1 MSFLN
6 ATLILGTLAAA
17 VPLVLHLIAKREPK
31 KVTFPS
37 VAFLTKRFESNRSRL
52 RVRRWWLLAMRILAI
67 AALALALARPAIHQS
82 LSVTWLSIGL
92 IAAAGIALL
101 IMATIAIVH
110 DKSRSIRYG
119 LAGGAAML
127 ILGSMLWGVVTF
139 ASGPSVAIDDSGP
152 IAIAIVVDNSLT
164 SEWKT
169 ANDDR
174 TERMIDVASGVI
186 AKLPRTSRIAV
197 LDRSATPA
205 SFSLDVAGALSKLES
220 IEPTS
225 LPRPIASRLQSA
237 VQLVQSSELENRH
250 VLVLTDLA
258 LITWGDPGL
267 ETSLAKTIGKNSSEA
282 KPVSLTLFDTGEFQ
296 GANRALTEMRLADST
311 PPANSPMSISVTLNS
326 KSFGNNFSE
335 NAEPDPD
342 SVTVEVQMYQ
352 LESGLPVVRDGDV
365 VYPPLT
371 SVDRTTAEIIAGV
384 ESELVLTIPGLPV
397 GTHHG
402 RLRIVGEDA
411 MAADDQRFF
420 SIAVLPPSSVLIVNT
435 DAEDAGQEAKVIEDA
450 ITASSGAGIDS
461 AVEFMTERIG
471 YGDLAVA
478 RLSDYDAITM
488 LDPPTDS
495 LLDPAIVNYVNNGGG
510 VLAMLGPSATEN
522 SANDSVWLPSLIRR
536 WRVPEQG
543 SFFQVTDVMH
553 PATES
558 LGGDT
563 PWNDFA
569 VSQYWQ
575 VQPTAQDSVLV
586 RFAGTDH
593 PAMLGRE
600 SVDPDSGA
608 VGRTLVLTTP
618 LPALA
623 KKTRSWNRL
632 FGIDPWPAWLLTR
645 QSIDYLTGRR
655 SREMMTMVGTP
666 WTQSIGDNVQRLGE
680 NDPAE
685 NRVTRLQIFPPN
697 GSPPIPVETKTNNP
711 RSGETSRSV
720 TVADT
725 RSPGV
730 FWIKG
735 GESGMGFSV
744 NLPDD
749 AIELDRIDRS
759 QLDQCLGKD
768 GWAYATDT
776 DQITLTSQQSGQR
789 ISLTSPAMLLAL
801 VVFLLEQV
809 LGNRFYRSNSF
820 ASRLPSASMGLGSG
834 EG

>member
-6 ATLILGTLAAA
+6 ATLILGTLAAV
-17 VPLVLHLIAKREPK
+17 VPVVLHLIARREPK

-37 VAFLTKRFESNRSRL
+37 IAFLTKRFESNRSRL

-101 IMATIAIVH
+101 IMATIAIVQ
-110 DKSRSIRYG
+110 DKSRAIRYG
-119 LAGGAAML
+119 LAGSAAVLM
-127 ILGSMLWGVVTF
+127 LGSMLWGVVTF

-164 SEWKT
+164 SGWKT
-169 ANDDR
+169 ANDNR

-220 IEPTS
+220 TEPTS
-225 LPRPIASRLQSA
+225 LPRSIVSRLQSA
-237 VQLVQSSELENRH
+237 TQLVQGSELENRH

-258 LITWGDPGL
+258 NSTWDDPNL
-267 ETSLAKTIGKNSSEA
+267 ETLLSKQLSETA
-282 KPVSLTLFDTGEFQ
+282 NESKPVSLTVFDTGEFR
-296 GANRALTEMRLADST
+296 GVNRSLTSMRLADPT
-311 PPANSPMSISVTLNS
+311 PPANSPMSISVTLDS
-326 KSFGNNFSE
+326 KSFGDDSDTV
-335 NAEPDPD
+335 AD
-342 SVTVEVQMYQ
+342 SVTVEAQLYQ
-352 LESGLPVVRDGDV
+352 TESGLPVVRDGDV

-371 SVDRTTAEIIAGV
+371 SVDRTTAEITAGAA
-384 ESELVLTIPGLPV
+384 SELLFTIPGLPV

-411 MAADDQRFF
+411 MAADDERYF
-420 SIAVLPPSSVLIVNT
+420 SIAVLPPSSVLIVSG
-435 DAEDAGQEAKVIEDA
+435 DEEDAGKEAKVIEDA
-450 ITASSGAGIDS
+450 ITASVSAGTEAGI
-461 AVEFMTERIG
+461 EFMTERIG
-471 YGDLAVA
+471 YGDLPVA
-478 RLSDYDAITM
+478 RLSDYDAVAM
-488 LDPPTDS
+488 LDPPSES
-495 LLDPAIVNYVNNGGG
+495 LSDPAIANYLASGGG
-510 VLAMLGPSATEN
+510 VLVALGPSANQNAETRN
-522 SANDSVWLPSLIRR
+522 ADDSAWLPLLIRR
-536 WRVPEQG
+536 WRVPEPG
-543 SFFQVTDVMH
+543 TFFQITDAMH

-569 VSQYWQ
+569 VTQYWQ
-575 VQPTAQDSVLV
+575 VEPTVRDTVLF
-586 RFAGTDH
+586 RFAGTEH
-593 PAMLGRE
+593 PAMLARE
-600 SVDPDSGA
+600 SVNPESAA
-608 VGRTLVLTTP
+608 VGRTLILTTP

-623 KKTRSWNRL
+623 NKTRSWNRL

-645 QSIDYLTGRR
+645 QSIDYLTGRQ

-666 WTQSIGDNVQRLGE
+666 WTQSLERDAERSSE
-680 NDPAE
+680 NKLSKSSGI
-685 NRVTRLQIFPPN
+685 RLQIFAPD
-697 GSPPIPVETKTNNP
+697 GSPPIPVEAETVEAETVEAKNADP
-711 RSGETSRSV
+711 RSGESSQSI

-730 FWIKG
+730 YWIKG
-735 GESGMGFSV
+735 GPSGTGFSA
-744 NLPDD
+744 NLSDD

-759 QLDQCLGKD
+759 KLDQWLGSD
-768 GWAYATDT
+768 GWVYATEP
-776 DQITLTSQQSGQR
+776 DQITLTSQQSSQR

-801 VVFLLEQV
+801 LVFLLEQV
-809 LGNRFYRSNSF
+809 LGNRFYRSK
-820 ASRLPSASMGLGSG
+820 
-834 EG
+834 